1 MTTGMNEGRAIH
13 LWRKRVNPSEIDRYE
28 QALRERAGDRLA
40 IISHRDRKQ
49 ILFEIACI
57 SRTEACN
64 FRKSLGGSIK
74 LVPRGWLQRSLR
86 ALKSKPLKIANR
98 DLMIPAG
105 AAFGTGEH
113 ATTAMALQFL
123 ERLTRKSN
131 SGWSALDLGTGSG
144 ILALAAKRL
153 GAGRVVGIDIDP
165 NSISTAKQNEGLNK
179 IDGVKFQIADARCW
193 KFPRKIHV
201 VTANLFS
208 ELLIELL
215 PKLKRNRWLILSGI
229 LRNQEREVVRALR
242 RNKIGIVKLRRRG
255 KWIAILANCSTTDL
269 RKIDAA
275 ATFQRL

>member
-1 MTTGMNEGRAIH
+1 MNEGRAIY
-13 LWRKRVNPSEIDRYE
+13 LWHKRVNPSEIDRYE
-28 QALRERAGDRLA
+28 QALRDDRAGDRLA
-40 IISHRDRKQ
+40 IISQRDRKQ

-64 FRKSLGGSIK
+64 FRKSFGGSIK
-74 LVPRGWLQRSLR
+74 RVPRGWLQRSLR

-113 ATTAMALQFL
+113 ATTAMSLQFL

-165 NSISTAKQNEGLNK
+165 NSISTAKRNAGLNK
-179 IDGVKFQIADARCW
+179 IDGVTFQIADARRW
-193 KFPRKIHV
+193 KFPRKIDV
-201 VTANLFS
+201 VAANLFS

-255 KWIAILANCSTTDL
+255 KWVAILANCRTADL
-269 RKIDAA
+269 RKTDAA